1 MRTVLLFSLV
11 ALPLVAQQ
19 APPAAPR
26 SLFDYD
32 TRLPLD
38 ARDSLRERIDGIEVR
53 ALSYDSPK
61 GGRVTGL
68 LLLPG
73 TSGKHP
79 AMIVGHGAPGNSGG
93 YATVTTALAMAKSG
107 AVVVVPDAPFARRN
121 ADPLSL
127 SPQDSADQVQFMVD
141 LRRGVDYLIAR
152 GDVDPARIG
161 YIGNS
166 FGGATGALFAGIEPR
181 LKGVVLRVGDGGWV
195 SHFTEPC
202 DSSAHGATSVTG
214 CLTYVGPLADV
225 AAAERDAWIR
235 SVLPLEPIRFIGASK
250 AAMLLQN
257 GRQDPLV
264 PTVDGTRLKE
274 AAPAG
279 SIHEWY
285 DSGHRLPNEA
295 LLSGLRF
302 LHTQI
307 GLASPDPTL
316 ESWLTQRTTAPP
328 TR

>member
-1 MRTVLLFSLV
+1 MSGRRRWPMHRCRGSPRLPVRADLQPSAPSGRQVEELTARTFFSGTMRTVLLFSLV

-32 TRLPLD
+32 TRLPLN

-127 SPQDSADQVQFMVD
+127 SPQD
-141 LRRGVDYLIAR
+141 
-152 GDVDPARIG
+152 
-161 YIGNS
+161 
-166 FGGATGALFAGIEPR
+166 
-181 LKGVVLRVGDGGWV
+181 
-195 SHFTEPC
+195 
-202 DSSAHGATSVTG
+202 
-214 CLTYVGPLADV
+214 
-225 AAAERDAWIR
+225 
-235 SVLPLEPIRFIGASK
+235 
-250 AAMLLQN
+250 
-257 GRQDPLV
+257 
-264 PTVDGTRLKE
+264 
-274 AAPAG
+274 
-279 SIHEWY
+279 
-285 DSGHRLPNEA
+285 
-295 LLSGLRF
+295 
-302 LHTQI
+302 
-307 GLASPDPTL
+307 
-316 ESWLTQRTTAPP
+316 
-328 TR
+328 